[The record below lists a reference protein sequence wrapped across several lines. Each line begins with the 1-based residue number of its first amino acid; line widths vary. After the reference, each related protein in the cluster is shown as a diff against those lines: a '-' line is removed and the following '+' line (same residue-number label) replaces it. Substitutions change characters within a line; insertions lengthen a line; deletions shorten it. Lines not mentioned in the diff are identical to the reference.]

1 MNNYQNIL
9 TRVFTFTAVPAIVAG
24 AVGVGPMSGP
34 HHQAAGSPAAATYS
48 LPGYDHADPQ
58 HSEPGGEFIRLA
70 NPESGTASTMR
81 VTASRSVA

>member
-1 MNNYQNIL
+1 MSKYQNTL
-9 TRVFTFTAVPAIVAG
+9 TRVFTFTAVPAIIAG
-24 AVGVGPMSGP
+24 AVAVGPMSGS

-58 HSEPGGEFIRLA
+58 RSEPGGEFIRLA

-81 VTASRSVA
+81 VTVIPR